1 MAELGNDEFSSR
13 RERKLAE
20 KKTLSKSARSFATH
34 ARERSSALVSA
45 AHEVMA
51 AKPAVQV
58 AQPVVRSAQPS
69 HLGRK
74 FGRAGVMAVALG
86 LLATFS
92 LPAYAIDSSD
102 HVDVEAF
109 KAQLA
114 AESQL
119 LEITGDASASASRDG
134 YSTAAAVTVA
144 TATRAATSSRVSI
157 DVSSIASNSSVLNS
171 ALNLV
176 GMPGDC
182 TAFAEQTLRNL
193 GYSVPDLGPM
203 QFGGYG
209 TVFSDPSQVQPGDI
223 MMRGNHVAI
232 YAGGGLAAQGGIGGT
247 SVLSSIS
254 GDPFSYALFVR
265 VG

>member
-20 KKTLSKSARSFATH
+20 KKTLRKSARSFAST
-34 ARERSSALVSA
+34 ARERGTALVSA
-45 AHEVMA
+45 AQEVA
-51 AKPAVQV
+51 T
-58 AQPVVRSAQPS
+58 AQPVKRTARAARNANNSRNWA
-69 HLGRK
+69 
-74 FGRAGVMAVALG
+74 RAGVMAVAFG
-86 LLATFS
+86 VLATFS
-92 LPAYAIDSSD
+92 IPAYAIDSSD
-102 HVDVEAF
+102 HVDVEAY

-114 AESQL
+114 AEAQALVVS
-119 LEITGDASASASRDG
+119 GDAAVSASRDG

-144 TATRAATSSRVSI
+144 TAIRASSSSRVSV
-157 DVSSIASNSSVLNS
+157 DVSGIRSNS
-171 ALNLV
+171 ALLNAALNLI

-182 TAFAEQTLRNL
+182 TAFVEQALRDI

-209 TVFSDPSQVQPGDI
+209 TVFSDPDQVQPGDI

-232 YAGGGLAAQGGIGGT
+232 YAGNGLAAQGGIGGT
-247 SVLSSIS
+247 SVLTSIS
-254 GDPFSYALFVR
+254 ADPHSYALFVR

>member
-20 KKTLSKSARSFATH
+20 KKTLSKTARSFATS
-34 ARERSSALVSA
+34 ARERGSALVSA
-45 AHEVMA
+45 AQDIVA
-51 AKPAVQV
+51 AAPSPARASAPQRSNRNM
-58 AQPVVRSAQPS
+58 VRA
-69 HLGRK
+69 
-74 FGRAGVMAVALG
+74 AVMAVALG
-86 LLATFS
+86 VMATFS
-92 LPAYAIDSSD
+92 LPAYAIDASD
-102 HVDVEAF
+102 HVDVEAY

-114 AESQL
+114 AQA
-119 LEITGDASASASRDG
+119 LEVSGDSTASASRDG
-134 YSTAAAVTVA
+134 YTTAAPVTVA
-144 TATRAATSSRVSI
+144 TAARSSSSARVSV
-157 DVSSIASNSSVLNS
+157 DVSGISSNSGVLNT

-182 TAFAEQTLRNL
+182 TAFVEQTLRNM
-193 GYSVPDLGPM
+193 GHSVPDLGPM

-232 YAGGGLAAQGGIGGT
+232 YAGNGLAAQGGIGGT
-247 SVLSSIS
+247 SVLTSIS
-254 GDPFSYALFVR
+254 ADPYSYALFVR

>member
-20 KKTLSKSARSFATH
+20 KKSLSKSARSFATS
-34 ARERSSALVSA
+34 ARERGTALVSA
-45 AHEVMA
+45 AQEVA
-51 AKPAVQV
+51 TVKPALR
-58 AQPVVRSAQPS
+58 AARPARTENN
-69 HLGRK
+69 GRNWA
-74 FGRAGVMAVALG
+74 RAGVMAVALG
-86 LLATFS
+86 LMATFS

-102 HVDVEAF
+102 HVDVEAY

-114 AESQL
+114 AEAQALVVS
-119 LEITGDASASASRDG
+119 GDAAVSASRDG

-144 TATRAATSSRVSI
+144 TAARASSSARISV
-157 DVSSIASNSSVLNS
+157 DVSGIASNSALLNT
-171 ALNLV
+171 ALNLI

-182 TAFAEQTLRNL
+182 TAFIEQALRNL

-209 TVFSDPSQVQPGDI
+209 TVFSDPNQVQPGDI

-232 YAGGGLAAQGGIGGT
+232 YAGNGLAAQGGIGGT

-254 GDPFSYALFVR
+254 ADPYSYALFVR

>member
-1 MAELGNDEFSSR
+1 LAELGNDEFSSR

-20 KKTLSKSARSFATH
+20 KKTLSKSARSFASS
-34 ARERSSALVSA
+34 ARERGSALVSA
-45 AHEVMA
+45 AQDIVA
-51 AKPAVQV
+51 ATPAPARV
-58 AQPVVRSAQPS
+58 AAPQRTNRNIVRA
-69 HLGRK
+69 
-74 FGRAGVMAVALG
+74 AVMAVALG
-86 LLATFS
+86 VMATFS
-92 LPAYAIDSSD
+92 LPAYAIDASD
-102 HVDVEAF
+102 HVDVEAY

-114 AESQL
+114 ANAQA
-119 LEITGDASASASRDG
+119 LEVSGDATASASRDG

-144 TATRAATSSRVSI
+144 SAARASSAARVSV
-157 DVSSIASNSSVLNS
+157 DVSGISSNSGVLNT

-182 TAFAEQTLRNL
+182 TAFVEQTLRNM
-193 GYSVPDLGPM
+193 GHSVPDLGPM

-232 YAGGGLAAQGGIGGT
+232 YAGNGLAAQGGIGGT
-247 SVLSSIS
+247 SVLTSIS
-254 GDPFSYALFVR
+254 ADPNSYALFVR

>member
-20 KKTLSKSARSFATH
+20 KKTLSKTARSFASS
-34 ARERSSALVSA
+34 ARERGSALVSA
-45 AHEVMA
+45 AQDIVA
-51 AKPAVQV
+51 AAPSPAR
-58 AQPVVRSAQPS
+58 ATTPKRSNRNVVRA
-69 HLGRK
+69 
-74 FGRAGVMAVALG
+74 AVMAVALG
-86 LLATFS
+86 VMATFS
-92 LPAYAIDSSD
+92 LPAYAIDASD
-102 HVDVEAF
+102 HVDVEAY

-114 AESQL
+114 AEAQA
-119 LEITGDASASASRDG
+119 LEVSGDATASASRDG

-144 TATRAATSSRVSI
+144 TAARASSSARVSV
-157 DVSSIASNSSVLNS
+157 DVSGISSNSGVLNT

-182 TAFAEQTLRNL
+182 TAFVEQTLRNM
-193 GYSVPDLGPM
+193 GHSVPDLGPM

-232 YAGGGLAAQGGIGGT
+232 YAGNGLAAQGGIGGT
-247 SVLSSIS
+247 SVLTSIS
-254 GDPFSYALFVR
+254 ADPYSYALFVR